1 MIEGLRNFIH
11 QEVQRFLDRRMRKTP
26 CQVTGYRGDIH
37 AVKVMYLPSQT
48 LSGWILIEADQV
60 GSLIAPNIGDPGW
73 IDFHEDDRRAPVF
86 VGSNHND
93 LNPPPQQIH
102 SGERLYKHKSGSSIY
117 FRADGS
123 VTATDDEGA
132 FVQLLNG
139 TFTVSDKNG
148 TTVSGDG
155 NGIAAVTASVA
166 INVTGPAINLGN
178 GGTLQ
183 PVKLADNS
191 DSIVVKA
198 Q

>member
-37 AVKVMYLPSQT
+37 AVKVMYRPSQT
-48 LSGWILIEADQV
+48 LSGWVQIETDQV

-93 LNPPPQQIH
+93 LFPPAQQINA
-102 SGERLYKHKSGSSIY
+102 GERFFRVFGSTFY
-117 FRADGS
+117 QKNDGS
-123 VTATDDEGA
+123 VEISDSGGATWVLRDGAITSTDKVGTIIATDGA
-132 FVQLLNG
+132 
-139 TFTVSDKNG
+139 
-148 TTVSGDG
+148 G
-155 NGIAAVTASVA
+155 NANVTAMTAVTVNA
-166 INVTGPAINLGN
+166 PAINLGS

-191 DSIVVKA
+191 DSTVVKA